1 MTTANEI
8 NQQRIQRSQVISA
21 SGGLASAISNGNLPN
36 HIDVTVSEA
45 LLLGLLMQNVKVF
58 FTVFGHGSTEI
69 GEVLRIY
76 EEAGI
81 VKVLGVHNEIEA
93 SHAAT
98 ALRWVTGEKAAVVT
112 SIGPGALQALAASI
126 VPASDGIGTWYLF
139 GDETTEDEGFNMQ
152 QIPKNEQSLFL
163 QLCSVMGRSYSLHT
177 PNAITTVLE
186 RGLVTTSHPY
196 RPGPFFLLLPMNV
209 QAKMIPGF
217 NLAEIPYGDLPAMG
231 AATVDYEKAIDWIL
245 SAKRVLVKIGGGAR
259 KAGNEI
265 SNLLQLADGVAVWSP
280 MASGV
285 LPYSNPRNM
294 SVGGSKGSLCGNYAM
309 ENADLL
315 IVVGSRAVCQSD
327 CSRTGYPLVEH
338 VININTD
345 FDSAM
350 HYRKTLAMVGDAA
363 STLARLNSNLQQ
375 RLIKTPRKSSAWLA
389 DCEIKRKEWDAFK
402 QERFEQQTLHDDFW
416 GKNVLT
422 QPAAIKAAL
431 DWAHCNHVVTFFD
444 AGDVQANGF
453 QIVEDEKTGF
463 TFTETGASYMG
474 FACSALLA
482 SAAATNPSY
491 SLAITG
497 DGSFLMNPQILIDG
511 AEYGVHGC
519 ILLLDNNR
527 MGAISGL
534 QKAQYGAEFAT
545 HHSKPIDYLALA
557 SSIPG
562 VMALACQPSIKA
574 LQTALQKAH
583 RYSGLSFIHI
593 PVYYGDDPLGGLG
606 VFGRWN
612 VGVWSEETQA
622 LRHQIGL

>member
-1 MTTANEI
+1 MTAANEI
-8 NQQRIQRSQVISA
+8 HQQRLQRARTISA
-21 SGGLASAISNGNLPN
+21 SGGLFSAISDGSLPT

-45 LLLGLLMQNVKVF
+45 LLLGLLMQDVKVF

-69 GEVLRIY
+69 GEVLRVY
-76 EEAGI
+76 QEAGLI
-81 VKVLGVHNEIEA
+81 KVLGVHNEIEA

-152 QIPKNEQSLFL
+152 QIPKHDQSLFL
-163 QLCSVMGRSYSLHT
+163 QLCSIMGRAYTLHT
-177 PNAITTVLE
+177 PKALTTALE
-186 RGLVTTSHPY
+186 RGLVTTGHSY
-196 RPGPFFLLLPMNV
+196 RPGPFFLLLPMNIQPV
-209 QAKMIPGF
+209 LIPDF
-217 NLAEIPYGDLPAMG
+217 NLAEIPSGEVPTLG
-231 AATVDYEKAIDWIL
+231 AASADYEKALDWIL

-259 KAGNEI
+259 KAAAEI
-265 SNLLQLADGVAVWSP
+265 ADCLQLTDGVAVWTP

-285 LPYSNPRNM
+285 LPYNNPRNM

-315 IVVGSRAVCQSD
+315 IIVGSRAVCQSD
-327 CSRTGYPLVEH
+327 SSRTGYPHVGH

-345 FDSAM
+345 FDSAL

-363 STLARLNSNLQQ
+363 ATLATLNSNLQQ
-375 RLIKTPRKSSAWLA
+375 RLKNNPRKPSSWLA
-389 DCEIKRKEWDAFK
+389 DCEIKRKEWEAFK
-402 QERFEQQTLHDDFW
+402 QDRFKHPSLQDVFW
-416 GKNVLT
+416 GKSVLT
-422 QPAAIKAAL
+422 QPAAIKAAT
-431 DWAHCNHVVTFFD
+431 DWSRCNGIVTYFD

-453 QIVEDEKTGF
+453 QIIEDQEPGL

-482 SAAATNPSY
+482 SAATTPFY

-534 QKAQYGAEFAT
+534 QQAQYGVEFAT
-545 HHSKPIDYLALA
+545 RHSKPIDYLKLA
-557 SSIPG
+557 SCIPG
-562 VMALACQPSIKA
+562 VMALECRPSMKS

-583 RYSGLSFIHI
+583 LHPGLSFIHV
-593 PVYYGDDPLGGLG
+593 PVYYGSDPLGGMG
-606 VFGRWN
+606 VFGQWN
-612 VGVWSEETQA
+612 VGIWSEETQV